1 MIVLTTDDKLFM
13 TTMLNRMLQN
23 QWFELKNAVEMLR
36 YDKRF
41 SLFLFSVIIGPGLS
55 YSVVYFFHLMS
66 AYLVIHYGLRWIHTP
81 TIINH
86 LKQATPFYKF
96 FFFMVGWFL
105 LSTVWA
111 TDKMAALCFTSYLI
125 LGSFIALSVSWYV
138 KSIQQLK
145 YVLTCLALCLS
156 LEILVSLLE
165 VLTPFRWPISR
176 YSFLLPYFGRP
187 LYLTPELLADLL
199 QTATPQYLFSL
210 PTGFQW
216 NPNNLSAVMCLF
228 FPYALIMKNQWL
240 KLFFTV
246 SIITLVVAASARLGF
261 MTLCLIL
268 VLYLLTLAPK
278 LNFLKKLSFAAVAK
292 RNALNW
298 LLILL
303 LSFLATDGF
312 YYTCLDNKKIHEV
325 AFLSA
330 CEVPETELWTSN
342 SVKVRVQL
350 LQQGWKLFKDYKGL
364 GVGAGNSKSLIA
376 AQGGVGK
383 EKINDLHFFWLE
395 LLVDGGIFFFSGF
408 AFWYLA
414 MMKRLFDISRK
425 VNDKLLSSLSRAAC
439 ISLIGFGIAG
449 ISPSSAVYLLPMYL
463 FWGICLALINLS
475 AAAMKKRVE

>member
-1 MIVLTTDDKLFM
+1 
-13 TTMLNRMLQN
+13 MLQKE
-23 QWFELKNAVEMLR
+23 WLEFKHLVKDAVEMLR
-36 YDKRF
+36 HDKRI

-66 AYLVIHYGLRWIHTP
+66 AYLVIHYGLKWIRTP
-81 TIINH
+81 KIINH
-86 LKQATPFYKF
+86 LKQPTPFYGF

-111 TDKMAALCFTSYLI
+111 TDTMAALYFTVYLI

-138 KSIQQLK
+138 KNRQQLK
-145 YVLTCLALCLS
+145 YVLTCIALFLT

-187 LYLTPELLADLL
+187 PYLTPEVLSDLL
-199 QTATPQYLFSL
+199 QTATPQYIFSL

-216 NPNNLSAVMCLF
+216 NPNNLSAVMCLL
-228 FPYALIMKNQWL
+228 FPYALIMKNQWM
-240 KLFFTV
+240 KLIFTV

-261 MTLCLIL
+261 MALCLIL

-278 LNFLKKLSFAAVAK
+278 LKIFPKLSFSGEIAK
-292 RNALNW
+292 RNATNW
-298 LLILL
+298 FLILL

-312 YYTCLDNKKIHEV
+312 YYICLDNKKIHDV
-325 AFLSA
+325 AFISG
-330 CEVPETELWTSN
+330 CEVPHTELWTSN

-350 LQQGWKLFKDYKGL
+350 LQQGWKLFKDSNGL

-383 EKINDLHFFWLE
+383 EKLNDLHFFWLE
-395 LLVDGGIFFFSGF
+395 LLVDGGVLFFLGF

-425 VNDKLLSSLSRAAC
+425 LDDELLGSLSMATC
-439 ISLIGFGIAG
+439 IGLIGFGIAG

-463 FWGICLALINLS
+463 FFGICLALINLS
-475 AAAMKKRVE
+475 AAMEKIVDSG